1 MHPLFKFMEHSQ
13 RAHVEPSRL
22 EGTFAIFGL
31 LGLSAL
37 ALVVLLM
44 VNGGPACDP
53 SATARAAP
61 TRTAGPAMPP
71 RDNTEPT
78 VTTGSAGTP
87 AASPRR
93 ADKRLPACPPR
104 SR

>member
-22 EGTFAIFGL
+22 EGTFAIYGF
-31 LGLSAL
+31 LGLSAI
-37 ALVVLLM
+37 AIVALLM
-44 VNGGPACDP
+44 LNGGPACDP
-53 SATARAAP
+53 AVRAHERAGS
-61 TRTAGPAMPP
+61 TKTAGPTMTPK
-71 RDNTEPT
+71 DNADP
-78 VTTGSAGTP
+78 TGSAGTP

-93 ADKRLPACPPR
+93 ADQRLPACPTR